1 MFAREAGPLV
11 KRIGAQWDYL
21 LFVMR
26 RLWPLGVGVAGLLAA
41 VLTLTPSPW
50 GLVVSV
56 AGLLVGLGLFARDVA
71 AVRRQWSRLQC
82 VAVVSPFPVANVQL
96 PLGYEGAEYLSVPNR
111 GTMLV
116 HPDADRVLGEGPIP
130 VELDRTPY
138 RLPAE
143 LRELAPV
150 ALRTMR
156 AGRVIFDGPM
166 LGLRDDLLPAVSGE
180 SRPLRLIQTSFFM
193 QVCSAEL
200 CQYRIVDRETGAE
213 TDIRLTELVD
223 PGGRLITLAA
233 SRLAN
238 NIGISTLAFTSDD
251 LLLIVQQSQRNVA
264 SARLLAPS
272 GSGTLEP
279 DDLAGAGAGASLQ
292 DLLVYGMERELCE
305 ETGIDVDDVLETR
318 VIGFGRWLE
327 RGAKPEFFAVTRL
340 KISARDAAAAKISA
354 GEKLYTERVS
364 AVFVDLERLRQELDD
379 GHPIDQAPSCPPV
392 IRDSG
397 SLPLIAGLRAVALN
411 GRARPAGLFNCWPAS
426 YLAAVRAAVCSA
438 HRPLVTRPSTMMA
451 TPQPASRS
459 QPA

>member
-1 MFAREAGPLV
+1 MLGRRARSVRARQAAQAHPLIR
-11 KRIGAQWDYL
+11 RIGAQRDYL
-21 LFVMR
+21 LFAMR

-41 VLTLTPSPW
+41 VLTLVPSPW
-50 GLVVSV
+50 GLVLALV
-56 AGLLVGLGLFARDVA
+56 GLLIGLGLFVQDAVA
-71 AVRRQWSRLQC
+71 ARRQWSRLQC
-82 VAVVSPFPVANVQL
+82 VAVVSQFPVADVQL
-96 PLGYEGAEYLSVPNR
+96 PLGYEGAVYLSVPDR

-116 HPDADRVLGEGPIP
+116 HSDADRMLEEGPIP
-130 VELDRTPY
+130 VELDPTPY

-166 LGLRDDLLPAVSGE
+166 LGLRDDLLPAVSGQ
-180 SRPLRLIQTSFFM
+180 SRPLRLIRTSFFM

-200 CQYRIVDRETGAE
+200 CQYRIVDRETSVE
-213 TDIRLTELVD
+213 TDIRLVELVD
-223 PGGRLITLAA
+223 PSRRLITLAA

-251 LLLIVQQSQRNVA
+251 LLLVVHQSQRNIA

-279 DDLAGAGAGASLQ
+279 DDLTAAGAGASLQ
-292 DLLVYGMERELCE
+292 DVLVQGMERELCE
-305 ETGIDVDDVLETR
+305 ETGIGIDDVLETR

-340 KISARDAAAAKISA
+340 KILARDVAAEKISA

-364 AVFVDLERLRQELDD
+364 KVFVDLDRLRQELDN
-379 GHPIDQAPSCPPV
+379 GHSIEQAPSCPPV

-397 SLPLIAGLRAVALN
+397 SLPLIAGLRAVALS
-411 GRARPAGLFNCWPAS
+411 GRTRTAG
-426 YLAAVRAAVCSA
+426 
-438 HRPLVTRPSTMMA
+438 
-451 TPQPASRS
+451 RS
-459 QPA
+459 